1 MMIAE
6 VSVWHMRKNTTNERK
21 GMEGRDQINDA
32 SVIFIPWP
40 LEGEIRNTRDI
51 VMIWTM
57 TLPI

>member
-51 VMIWTM
+51 VMIWT
-57 TLPI
+57 I